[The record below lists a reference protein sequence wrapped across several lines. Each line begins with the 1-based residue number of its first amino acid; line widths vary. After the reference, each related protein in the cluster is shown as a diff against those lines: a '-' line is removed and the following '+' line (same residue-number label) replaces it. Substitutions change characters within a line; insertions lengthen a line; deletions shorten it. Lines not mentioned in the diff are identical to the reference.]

1 MATKYILL
9 SKQTN
14 KPIDKRP
21 YTLDQLKEKVYTI
34 KQEQN
39 LNDEQMNEAYGY
51 LEIDDGVPAE
61 QNTSAQTQSGDDE
74 FKSTENNDSKY
85 AFAQN
90 NDISSAKLSD
100 DAAGWNRI
108 VDDVKVPSSISLD
121 DYKEYLTL
129 KEDEK
134 GNWPIQKNAIR
145 VLYLYNEFLKFYA
158 ECTSKNVPA
167 GLRGWLRTKNKWFP
181 GARAINTLFD
191 IKTEYSLDI
200 IKVDME
206 DSLKDMLDHLKAF
219 SEGDDPVNERQEVY
233 DEIQNFDEEIQNL
246 HMLFY
251 DLSDLKLFDNDA
263 IAMAKNNEGFK
274 KFCGDTR
281 PTTKLLAKFLLEKA
295 TKQYHLNRIKMDF
308 TKEDSTPEWMSPED
322 QESENVRLSDD
333 VNDYLETKDA
343 NVLNFKQ
350 TKILDEKNAQELDKI
365 KKDFQSGNMTQQQA
379 QSEINKLVSLS
390 RTKLRTALKLF
401 FEFMGIK
408 DTNIMNK
415 FASGLGRLDEDEY
428 NEKWRSLVEHY
439 KEAMKN
445 KIQMYTK
452 AHSSDMSDENL
463 DLCVQELNGLLNVAA
478 AMEKD
483 IKAKN
488 GEQLL
493 RDVQQ
498 ICDCIAKVNKMTADA
513 KKSFAKQ

>member
-21 YTLDQLKEKVYTI
+21 YTLDQLKEKVYAI

-39 LNDEQMNEAYGY
+39 LNNEQMNEAYGY
-51 LEIDDGVPAE
+51 LEIDDGLPDE
-61 QNTSAQTQSGDDE
+61 QNTSAPTRSGDDE

-108 VDDVKVPSSISLD
+108 LDDVKVPSSID
-121 DYKEYLTL
+121 FANYKEYLTL

-134 GNWPIQKNAIR
+134 GNWAIQKNAIR

-158 ECTSKNVPA
+158 ECTNGNVPS
-167 GLRGWLRTKNKWFP
+167 GLRGYLRTRNAWLP
-181 GARAINTLFD
+181 GIRPFNT
-191 IKTEYSLDI
+191 EASLDV
-200 IKVDME
+200 IKEDME
-206 DSLKDMLDHLKAF
+206 DTLDDMLDHLKDF
-219 SEGDDPVNERQEVY
+219 LVGNDPANARQEVY
-233 DEIQNFDEEIQNL
+233 DEIGNFDDEIRNIQALFHNL
-246 HMLFY
+246 SYMQ
-251 DLSDLKLFDNDA
+251 FDNDA
-263 IAMAKNNEGFK
+263 VAMAKNNEAFK
-274 KFCGDTR
+274 RFCGDKT
-281 PTTKLLAKFLLEKA
+281 PTTKLLAKYFMEKA

-350 TKILDEKNAQELDKI
+350 TKILDEKNAQELGKI

-408 DTNIMNK
+408 DTDIMNK
-415 FASGLGRLDEDEY
+415 FASGLGRLDENEY
-428 NEKWRSLVEHY
+428 NEKWLSLVEHY
-439 KEAMKN
+439 KEAMGN
-445 KIQMYTK
+445 KIKMYTK
-452 AHSSDMSDENL
+452 AHSGDMSDENL
-463 DLCVQELNGLLNVAA
+463 DLCVQELNGLFNVAA

-483 IKAKN
+483 INAKN

-498 ICDCIAKVNKMTADA
+498 ICDCLAKVKKMTADA
-513 KKSFAKQ
+513 KKSFAK

>member
-21 YTLDQLKEKVYTI
+21 YTLDQLKEKVYAI

-85 AFAQN
+85 AFTQN

-108 VDDVKVPSSISLD
+108 LDNVKTPSSID
-121 DYKEYLTL
+121 FANYKEYLKL
-129 KEDEK
+129 KDDEK
-134 GNWPIQKNAIR
+134 GNWAIQKNAIR
-145 VLYLYNEFLKFYA
+145 VLYLYNEFLKLYA
-158 ECTSKNVPA
+158 ECTNGNVPS
-167 GLRGWLRTKNKWFP
+167 GLRGYLRTCNSW
-181 GARAINTLFD
+181 ARPFRD
-191 IKTEYSLDI
+191 EESLDQ
-200 IKVDME
+200 IKADME
-206 DSLKDMLDHLKAF
+206 NIIDYMLKHLKDF
-219 SEGDDPVNERQEVY
+219 SVGDDPANARQEVY
-233 DEIQNFDEEIQNL
+233 DEIEDFDDEIRNIQALFHNL
-246 HMLFY
+246 SYMQ
-251 DLSDLKLFDNDA
+251 FDNDA
-263 IAMAKNNEGFK
+263 VAMAKNNEPFK
-274 KFCGDTR
+274 RFCGDKT
-281 PTTKLLAKFLLEKA
+281 PTTKLLAKYFMEKA

-379 QSEINKLVSLS
+379 QSEIDKLVSLS

-415 FASGLGRLDEDEY
+415 FASGLGRLDENEY
-428 NEKWRSLVEHY
+428 NEKWLSLVEHY

-463 DLCVQELNGLLNVAA
+463 DLCVQELNGLFNVAS

-498 ICDCIAKVNKMTADA
+498 ICDCLAKVKKMTADA
-513 KKSFAKQ
+513 RKSFAKQ